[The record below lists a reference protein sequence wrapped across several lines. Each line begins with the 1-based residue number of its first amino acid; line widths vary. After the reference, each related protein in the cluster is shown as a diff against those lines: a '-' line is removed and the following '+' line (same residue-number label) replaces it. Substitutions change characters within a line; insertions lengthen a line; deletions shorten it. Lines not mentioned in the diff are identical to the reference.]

1 MMKFVAGSSLVAAF
15 VVGAAFSGMSSRL
28 YADPLEAPPAC
39 KPVAASAKVT
49 VTLAAVVTL
58 RELAVWME
66 GLTCQ
71 PIVFASELAGKSLE
85 VNVVGGKS
93 LTMKQARAVF
103 DAAVQAVGLVARS
116 KDGVVTIVRDPK
128 VPCATDAV
136 SLAPISSQTE
146 DARKAH
152 GIVASGETRFTI
164 KRAQFEKMVGDAELI
179 AKGARVVPSVK
190 DGKSNGLK
198 LFAIRPGSLHAAL
211 GFLNGDTVVS
221 WDGAA
226 LTSIEVAMAKYATL
240 RTAKRIELGVI
251 RRGKDLSLVYDIV
264 D

>member
-1 MMKFVAGSSLVAAF
+1 MMKFVAGSSLVAAL
-15 VVGAAFSGMSSRL
+15 VVGAAFFGMSSPLR
-28 YADPLEAPPAC
+28 ADPLEAPPAC

-49 VTLAAVVTL
+49 VTFGDVVTL

-71 PIVFASELAGKSLE
+71 PIVFASELAVKALE
-85 VNVVGGKS
+85 VNVVGGKAMS
-93 LTMKQARAVF
+93 VKQARAVF
-103 DAAVQAVGLVARS
+103 DAAMQAVGLVARS
-116 KDGVVTIVRDPK
+116 KDGVMTIVRDPK
-128 VPCATDAV
+128 APCADAV
-136 SLAPISSQTE
+136 SLAPISSLTE

-152 GIVASGETRFTI
+152 GIVASSETRFTI
-164 KRAQFEKMVGDAELI
+164 KRAMFEKLVADAETI
-179 AKGARVVPSVK
+179 AKGARIVPSVK

-226 LTSIEVAMAKYATL
+226 LTSIEVVMTKYATL

-251 RRGKDLSLVYDIV
+251 RRGADLTLVYDIT